1 MYEPVHFRVEDRA
14 ALAAFVRAH
23 ALGLLVIARDGR
35 ASADAI
41 PFIFEDCEPVGRL
54 RAHVARANPLWRDA
68 DGREALVVFR
78 GPDHYVSPSWYPS
91 KAEHGKVVPTWNYV
105 MVQARGLVRVHDSK
119 GWVGGQIDDLT
130 AQHERDFAKPWAV
143 DDAPASYIEGQVAA
157 IVGVE
162 IELTELKGKFKLSQN
177 RPQQDRNGVE
187 AALAQRGDQLDALE
201 LMKSCKEPDA

>member
-1 MYEPVHFRVEDRA
+1 MYEPVHFRIEDRA
-14 ALAAFVRAH
+14 ALSAFVRAH

-68 DGREALVVFR
+68 DGCEALVIFR

-91 KAEHGKVVPTWNYV
+91 KAEHGKVVPTWNYA

-119 GWVGGQIDDLT
+119 GWVGGQIGELT

-177 RPQQDRNGVE
+177 RPEQDRNGVE
-187 AALAQRGDQLDALE
+187 AALAQRGDQSDALE
-201 LMKSCKEPDA
+201 LMKSFKEPGA

>member
-91 KAEHGKVVPTWNYV
+91 KAEHGKVVPTWNYA

-187 AALAQRGDQLDALE
+187 AALAQRGDQMEALA
-201 LMKSCKEPDA
+201 LMQSLKEPDA